1 MKKKIKI
8 SYELIMVLILVAL
21 IVLFGILTGGIFFSP
36 GVILGTT
43 SDIAYLGI
51 MAMPMTF
58 VILTSGID
66 LSVGFMM
73 VSSAMVFSVVYQAT
87 GYNLPIAAIVC
98 LLSGFLFGSVN
109 GIIAAK
115 TKINPWLITM
125 STMYIFQS
133 ITWFFGTSYAFS
145 TGYAITDFGYASIGG
160 IVPTQLIVFLLVF
173 AIFYVLD
180 KKTTF
185 GRYVHAIGYNEH
197 AVNYSGVNANRI
209 KYFVYMIMGV
219 VCAISSMMYLGKSWQ
234 VNQTTAVN
242 MNIEVIALVVLGGTS
257 TAGGIGGVTGTLFA
271 ALIVGVLKRGLALMG
286 LGGDIYNFVLG
297 GVLIASLIMFAYL
310 EKKKKIV
317 SREMAIKN
325 IEE

>member
-1 MKKKIKI
+1 MKQKMKI
-8 SYELIMVLILVAL
+8 SYEFIMFLILAAL
-21 IVLFGILTGGIFFSP
+21 IVLFGILTGGIFFDP
-36 GVILGTT
+36 AVILGTT

-87 GYNLPIAAIVC
+87 GYHILFAVLAC
-98 LLSGFLFGSVN
+98 LASGFVFGSIN
-109 GIIAAK
+109 GVIAAK

-145 TGYAITDFGYASIGG
+145 TGYAITNFGYGTIG
-160 IVPTQLIVFLLVF
+160 IVPNQLIVLLLVF
-173 AIFYVLD
+173 AVFYILD

-185 GRYVHAIGYNEH
+185 GRYIHAIGYNEH
-197 AVNYSGVNANRI
+197 AVNYSGVNANKM
-209 KYFVYMIMGV
+209 KYFAYMIMGV
-219 VCAISSMMYLGKSWQ
+219 VCSVSAMMYLGKSWQ

-257 TAGGIGGVTGTLFA
+257 TAGGVGGVTGTLFA

-286 LGGDIYNFVLG
+286 LGGDVYNFVLG

-325 IEE
+325 MDE

>member
-1 MKKKIKI
+1 MKQKMKI
-8 SYELIMVLILVAL
+8 SYEFIMFLILAAL
-21 IVLFGILTGGIFFSP
+21 IVLFGILTGGIFFDP
-36 GVILGTT
+36 AVILGTT

-87 GYNLPIAAIVC
+87 GYHILFAVLAC
-98 LLSGFLFGSVN
+98 LASGFVFGSIN
-109 GIIAAK
+109 GVIAAK

-145 TGYAITDFGYASIGG
+145 TGYAITNFGYGTIG
-160 IVPTQLIVFLLVF
+160 IVPNQLIVLLISFAVF
-173 AIFYVLD
+173 YILD
-180 KKTTF
+180 KSTAF
-185 GRYVHAIGYNEH
+185 GRYIHAIGYNEH
-197 AVNYSGVNANRI
+197 AVNYSGVNANKM
-209 KYFVYMIMGV
+209 KYFAYMIMGV
-219 VCAISSMMYLGKSWQ
+219 VCSVSAMMYLGKSWQ

-257 TAGGIGGVTGTLFA
+257 TAGGVGGVTGTLFA

-286 LGGDIYNFVLG
+286 LGGDVYNFVLG

-325 IEE
+325 MDE

>member
-1 MKKKIKI
+1 MKRKMKI
-8 SYELIMVLILVAL
+8 SYEFIMFLILAAL
-21 IVLFGILTGGIFFSP
+21 IVLFGILTGGIFFDP
-36 GVILGTT
+36 AVILGTT

-87 GYNLPIAAIVC
+87 GYHILFAVLAC
-98 LLSGFLFGSVN
+98 LASGFVFGSIN
-109 GIIAAK
+109 GVIAAK

-145 TGYAITDFGYASIGG
+145 TGYAITNFGYGTIG
-160 IVPTQLIVFLLVF
+160 IVPNQLIVLLISFAVF
-173 AIFYVLD
+173 YILD

-185 GRYVHAIGYNEH
+185 GRYIHAIGYNEH
-197 AVNYSGVNANRI
+197 AVNYSGVNANKM
-209 KYFVYMIMGV
+209 KYFAYMIMGV
-219 VCAISSMMYLGKSWQ
+219 VCSVSAMMYLGKSWQ

-257 TAGGIGGVTGTLFA
+257 TAGGVGGVTGTLFA

-286 LGGDIYNFVLG
+286 LGGDVYNFVLG

-325 IEE
+325 MDE

>member
-1 MKKKIKI
+1 MKKKIKV
-8 SYELIMVLILVAL
+8 SYELVMTFILIAL
-21 IVLFGILTGGIFFSP
+21 IVVFGLGTGGIFFKP
-36 GVILGTT
+36 DVILATT

-73 VSSAMVFSVVYQAT
+73 VASGMVFSVVYNMT
-87 GYNLPIAAIVC
+87 GYHIVLATLAC
-98 LLSGFLFGSVN
+98 LISGFVFGSIN

-125 STMYIFQS
+125 STMYIYQS
-133 ITWFFGTSYAFS
+133 VTWFFGTSYAFS
-145 TGYAITDFGYASIGG
+145 TGYAITNFGNGGIG
-160 IVPTQLIVFLLVF
+160 IVPNQLIVLLIVF
-173 AIFYVLD
+173 AVFYIMD
-180 KKTTF
+180 KKTTY
-185 GRYVHAIGYNEH
+185 GRYIHAIGYNEH
-197 AVNYSGVNANRI
+197 AVNYSGVDANKM
-209 KYFVYMIMGV
+209 KYFAYMIMGV
-219 VCAISSMMYLGKSWQ
+219 VCALSALMYLGRSWQ

-271 ALIVGVLKRGLALMG
+271 ALTVGVLKKGLTLMG
-286 LGGDIYNFVLG
+286 YPGTTYNFVLG

-310 EKKKKIV
+310 EKRKKIA
-317 SREMAIKN
+317 SRELAIKN
-325 IEE
+325 MNE

>member
-1 MKKKIKI
+1 MKQKMKI
-8 SYELIMVLILVAL
+8 SYEFIMFLILAAL
-21 IVLFGILTGGIFFSP
+21 IVLFGILTGGIFFDP
-36 GVILGTT
+36 AVILGTT

-87 GYNLPIAAIVC
+87 GYHILFAVLAC
-98 LLSGFLFGSVN
+98 LASGFVFGSIN
-109 GIIAAK
+109 GVIAAK

-145 TGYAITDFGYASIGG
+145 TGYAITNFGYGTIG
-160 IVPTQLIVFLLVF
+160 IVPNQLIVLLISFAVF
-173 AIFYVLD
+173 YSLD

-185 GRYVHAIGYNEH
+185 GRYIHAIGYNEH
-197 AVNYSGVNANRI
+197 AVNYSGVNANKM
-209 KYFVYMIMGV
+209 KYFAYMIMGV
-219 VCAISSMMYLGKSWQ
+219 VCSVSAMMYLGKSWQ

-257 TAGGIGGVTGTLFA
+257 TAGGVGGVTGTLFA

-286 LGGDIYNFVLG
+286 LGGDVYNFVLG

-325 IEE
+325 MDE

>member
-1 MKKKIKI
+1 MKGKVKI
-8 SYELIMVLILVAL
+8 SYELIMFLILAAL
-21 IVLFGILTGGIFFSP
+21 VVLFGILTGGIFFNPS
-36 GVILGTT
+36 VILGTT

-87 GYNLPIAAIVC
+87 GYNLLIAAAAC
-98 LLSGFLFGSVN
+98 LLSGFVFGSVN
-109 GIIAAK
+109 GVIAAR

-145 TGYAITDFGYASIGG
+145 TGYAITDFGYGTIG
-160 IVPTQLIVFLLVF
+160 IVPTQLIVLLLVF
-173 AIFYVLD
+173 AVFYILD

-197 AVNYSGVNANRI
+197 AVNYSGVNANKM

-219 VCAISSMMYLGKSWQ
+219 VCALSAMMYLGKSWQ

-257 TAGGIGGVTGTLFA
+257 TAGGVGGVTGTLFA

-297 GVLIASLIMFAYL
+297 GVLIASQIMFAYL

-325 IEE
+325 MDE

>member
-1 MKKKIKI
+1 MKRKFKL
-8 SYELIMVLILVAL
+8 SYELIMFLILAGL
-21 IVLFGILTGGIFFSP
+21 IVVFGFLTDGIFFNP
-36 GVILGTT
+36 AVILGTT

-73 VSSAMVFSVVYQAT
+73 VSSAMVFSVAYQAT
-87 GYNLPIAAIVC
+87 GYNLPIAAIAC
-98 LLSGFLFGSVN
+98 ILSGFLCGSFN
-109 GIIAAK
+109 GMIAAR

-125 STMYIFQS
+125 STMYIYQS

-145 TGYAITDFGYASIGG
+145 TGYAITDFGYGKVG
-160 IVPTQLIVFLLVF
+160 IVPTQLIVMLAVF
-173 AIFYVLD
+173 AVFYILD

-185 GRYVHAIGYNEH
+185 GRYVHAIGHNEH
-197 AVNYSGVNANRI
+197 AVNYSGVNANRM
-209 KYFVYMIMGV
+209 KYFVYMLMGV
-219 VCAISSMMYLGKSWQ
+219 VSAVSAMMYLGKSWQ

-257 TAGGIGGVTGTLFA
+257 TAGGVGGVTGTLFA
-271 ALIVGVLKRGLALMG
+271 ALIVGVLKKGLALMG

-297 GVLIASLIMFAYL
+297 GVLIASLITFAYL
-310 EKKKKIV
+310 QKKKKLV

-325 IEE
+325 MNE

>member
-1 MKKKIKI
+1 MKRKMKI
-8 SYELIMVLILVAL
+8 SYELIMFLILAAL
-21 IVLFGILTGGIFFSP
+21 VVMFGVLTGGIFFNPS
-36 GVILGTT
+36 VILGTT

-87 GYNLPIAAIVC
+87 GYNLLIAAVAC
-98 LLSGFLFGSVN
+98 LLSGFVFGSIN

-145 TGYAITDFGYASIGG
+145 TGYAITDFGYGTIG
-160 IVPTQLIVFLLVF
+160 IVPTQLIVLLLVF
-173 AIFYVLD
+173 VVFYILD

-185 GRYVHAIGYNEH
+185 GRYIHAIGYNEH
-197 AVNYSGVNANRI
+197 AVNYSGVNANKM
-209 KYFVYMIMGV
+209 KYFVYMLMGV
-219 VCAISSMMYLGKSWQ
+219 VCALSAMMYLGKSWQ

-242 MNIEVIALVVLGGTS
+242 MNIEVIALEPVRL
-257 TAGGIGGVTGTLFA
+257 A
-271 ALIVGVLKRGLALMG
+271 ALVV
-286 LGGDIYNFVLG
+286 
-297 GVLIASLIMFAYL
+297 
-310 EKKKKIV
+310 
-317 SREMAIKN
+317 
-325 IEE
+325 

>member
-1 MKKKIKI
+1 MKRKIKL
-8 SYELIMVLILVAL
+8 SYELIMCLILIAL
-21 IVLFGILTGGIFFSP
+21 IVVFGLLTNGIFFNP
-36 GVILGTT
+36 AIILGTT

-73 VSSAMVFSVVYQAT
+73 VSSAMVFSVAYQAT
-87 GYNLPIAAIVC
+87 GYNLPLAALAC
-98 LLSGFLFGSVN
+98 LLSGFACGSVN

-125 STMYIFQS
+125 STMYIYQS

-145 TGYAITDFGYASIGG
+145 TGYAITDFGYGSLG
-160 IVPTQLIVFLLVF
+160 IIPNQLIVLLIVF
-173 AIFYVLD
+173 VIFYILD

-185 GRYVHAIGYNEH
+185 GRYIHAIGYNEH
-197 AVNYSGVNANRI
+197 AVNYSGVNASRM
-209 KYFVYMIMGV
+209 KYFAYMLMGV
-219 VCAISSMMYLGKSWQ
+219 VSAVSAMMYLGKSWQ

-257 TAGGIGGVTGTLFA
+257 TAGGVGGVTGTLFA

-297 GVLIASLIMFAYL
+297 GVLIISLITFAYL

-325 IEE
+325 MDE